1 MTSARWPG
9 LLACA
14 ALFGVTLA
22 SATPGASTSAL
33 EQRLRDLEAK
43 DDIRRLL
50 VDYGEYLD
58 AQDYPRY
65 AALFAKDGVW
75 TGGFGTA
82 KGPAAIQ
89 TMLEKNMGKPAP
101 GFINKTKFHLMTTM
115 VIDVSGDT
123 ARARSRYMV
132 MIAGADGRPVTSH
145 AGRYLD
151 ELVRENGAWKIRSR
165 ATYGT
170 IPYREPPAPG
180 G

>member
-1 MTSARWPG
+1 MTSARWP
-9 LLACA
+9 ATIAA
-14 ALFGVTLA
+14 ALFGLFA
-22 SATPGASTSAL
+22 SASPTSSASAL
-33 EQRLRDLEAK
+33 EERVKELEAK

-65 AALFAKDGVW
+65 AALFARDGVW
-75 TGGFGTA
+75 SGGFGTA

-89 TMLEKNMGKPAP
+89 AMLEKNMGRPEP

-115 VIDVSGDT
+115 VVDVHGDT

-132 MIAGADGRPVTSH
+132 MIAGPDGRPIGSH

-151 ELVRENGAWKIRSR
+151 ELVREDGAWKIRR
-165 ATYGT
+165 RTTYGT
-170 IPYREPPAPG
+170 IPYREPPSR
-180 G
+180 